1 MTVRHIG
8 SFGLKGG
15 GGKGR
20 GKLGQFGGP
29 WARAGSSQDS
39 AECPVHKGVIRMVSA
54 GQPPCSQVLPPKA
67 CSPVSKA
74 RYDPKSPRSH
84 SCRRCRRPCLGAVLD
99 AGASRRF
106 GVERCRN
113 PDARHQP
120 DRFRFRPFGRASG
133 ADLGSC
139 PAHGALRAN
148 PACAL
153 LLGEPG
159 EKGDPLTHPRLMIR
173 ARARFI
179 APDDP
184 NRPALRAHWL
194 KGHPKATLYIDL
206 PDFAFV
212 RLEPLSAL
220 LNGGFGKAF
229 RFSAEDLCP

>member
-1 MTVRHIG
+1 MTQNRPAPIAVPDADARALALSLMQAHHAALAWSDAETQTPGI
-8 SFGLKGG
+8 SRIAFGLDPSGVPVA
-15 GGKGR
+15 
-20 GKLGQFGGP
+20 LI
-29 WARAGSSQDS
+29 SSL
-39 AECPVHKGVIRMVSA
+39 APHTA
-54 GQPPCSQVLPPKA
+54 
-67 CSPVSKA
+67 
-74 RYDPKSPRSH
+74 
-84 SCRRCRRPCLGAVLD
+84 
-99 AGASRRF
+99 
-106 GVERCRN
+106 
-113 PDARHQP
+113 
-120 DRFRFRPFGRASG
+120 
-133 ADLGSC
+133 
-139 PAHGALRAN
+139 ALRAN

-153 LLGEPG
+153 MLGEPG

-184 NRPALRAHWL
+184 NRPALRAYWL

>member
-1 MTVRHIG
+1 MTQNRPAPIAVADADARALALSLMQAHHAALAWNDAETQTPGI
-8 SFGLKGG
+8 SRIAFGLDPSGV
-15 GGKGR
+15 
-20 GKLGQFGGP
+20 
-29 WARAGSSQDS
+29 
-39 AECPVHKGVIRMVSA
+39 PVALI
-54 GQPPCSQVLPPKA
+54 
-67 CSPVSKA
+67 
-74 RYDPKSPRSH
+74 
-84 SCRRCRRPCLGAVLD
+84 
-99 AGASRRF
+99 
-106 GVERCRN
+106 
-113 PDARHQP
+113 
-120 DRFRFRPFGRASG
+120 SG
-133 ADLGSC
+133 LA
-139 PAHGALRAN
+139 PHTAALRAN